1 MRTTMRTKIGRIALV
16 ATVAAVL
23 VGAFTLPGSAN
34 TGRYRDRWQMLRATN
49 GSRFHHELRRVDLSK
64 KLSRIAKHHSAKMAD
79 RNTLFHTSNPG
90 SVYLKGVRWHYWGE
104 NVGVTGG
111 DVGDLET
118 AFMKSA
124 PHRWNILNRSYD
136 HVAIGTVRDHGTLW
150 VTVFFW
156 G

>member
-1 MRTTMRTKIGRIALV
+1 MRTTMRTKIGRVALV

-23 VGAFTLPGSAN
+23 IGAFTLPSSAN
-34 TGRYRDRWQMLRATN
+34 SGRYHDRWQMLRATN

-64 KLSRIAKHHSAKMAD
+64 KLSRIAKHHSEKMAA
-79 RNTLFHTSNPG
+79 RKTLFHTSNPG
-90 SVYLKGVRWHYWGE
+90 GVYLKGVRWHYWGE

-111 DVGDLET
+111 DVGDLEN
-118 AFMKSA
+118 AFMASA
-124 PHRWNILNRSYD
+124 PHRYNILNRSYS
-136 HVAIGTVRDHGTLW
+136 HVAIGTARAHHELW